1 VPTLWHLMHPEARP
15 ARFQVGG
22 HALDFTR
29 VGIAGSERDGTYAY
43 PAGYTPWTLPDL
55 YDTALPGHANTG
67 HTRPFQN
74 MSEEEKAALLEFLK
88 LL

>member
-1 VPTLWHLMHPEARP
+1 M
-15 ARFQVGG
+15 GG

-29 VGIAGSERDGTYAY
+29 VGIAGELREGLYAY
-43 PAGYTPWTLPDL
+43 PASYAPWTVPDV

-67 HTRPFQN
+67 HTQQFAGL
-74 MSEEEKAALLEFLK
+74 SEEEKAQVLEYLK